1 MSENES
7 ADAFERRVLER
18 ERQRERLSRIEAR
31 AEENT
36 RRVSDVEKEVD
47 GKIERFGHRLL
58 EDISERWDDKLALF
72 RADLKEWIKD
82 EMVPRVDVV
91 EEVGKAVEKIEAA
104 KQAETRGTARFWFYV
119 VMNTLG
125 IASAVGTG
133 IFWIVTTLSN

>member
-104 KQAETRGTARFWFYV
+104 K
-119 VMNTLG
+119 
-125 IASAVGTG
+125 
-133 IFWIVTTLSN
+133 